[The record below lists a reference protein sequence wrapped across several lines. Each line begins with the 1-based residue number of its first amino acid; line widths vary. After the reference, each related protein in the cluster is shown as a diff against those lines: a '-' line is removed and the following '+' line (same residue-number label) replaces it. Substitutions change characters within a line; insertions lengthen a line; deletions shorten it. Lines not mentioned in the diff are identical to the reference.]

1 MRFIKINDLVA
12 KSGIPKASIY
22 FAIAKGQ
29 FPVQLKVSSRSVI
42 WNESEIEEWM
52 LNCIAQRNT
61 QFAR

>member
-1 MRFIKINDLVA
+1 MRFIKIKDVVA
-12 KSGIPKASIY
+12 KTGMPKASIY

-29 FPVQLKVSSRSVI
+29 FPVQLKVSSRSVV

-61 QFAR
+61 QLAR